1 MIEFKEPYDEASDIC
16 RAFLCMVGLV
26 ESSAYKLCVDVVGHI
41 FLLCE
46 NINVM
51 CIL

>member
-26 ESSAYKLCVDVVGHI
+26 ESTAFKLCGDV
-41 FLLCE
+41 CRAS
-46 NINVM
+46 
-51 CIL
+51 ILALRDVKK